1 MKNSKLTKNKKL
13 QKITL
18 CLLLFLAFLQIL
30 NLKTP
35 TIVNADTTT
44 LQVYAEA
51 ASFARL
57 DDIDPSGWFYQ
68 AVLYNPTNAPIT
80 VTGLRWLYNATAK
93 IIDVAR
99 NVRCYDTR
107 YFTASPTTYNPD
119 DKTIYWEY
127 SPGSITVNVPAKS
140 LIVTWIEVP
149 VYSVNNDGIVT
160 TYCLQ
165 AYDGTQWLTSPL
177 YTSHSGHDNAATT
190 LFRADFNLTT
200 NPTDENHAHPNPEW
214 LFNED
219 RTIIAGLPTRIRLIP
234 ITMSRN
240 SQGINYATV
249 NITLPQGWTY
259 TPGSAY
265 LPYGDVVTYYNE
277 NGVDKLKWDFTK
289 DVLKYAL
296 NTSMAQ
302 NYIEFNVTAPY
313 VSGIHNFTVTA
324 TITSLAGRTTT
335 ENQYIYAL
343 VKTPPTANFTFTP
356 ATPLTQ
362 ESVTFNATNSYD
374 LDGTV
379 TDYFWDFGDG
389 ANATGITAN
398 HVYADNGTYTVTL
411 TVTDNEGLKST
422 LQSAI
427 TIQNRPPIAQFTKSA
442 QIVYTGETILFNA
455 STSFDPDGTIVSY
468 YWDFDDETNAVGATV
483 NHSYAHTG
491 IYSVKLNVIDND
503 GASNI
508 TTQFVTVLNRL
519 PLASITIIPAQPKK
533 DEVVVFDASGCY
545 DQDGVIV
552 SYVWNFGDG
561 NVTETSNPM
570 ITHVYTSSGTFNVTL
585 TLIDNNGGYKE
596 AVQTITISEDSDT
609 SAPPS
614 INWIWFLLVIPPLIL
629 FFGGVLWKRRNS
641 GKNARGF
648 DYFKEITDGGIPD
661 SFSVLVTGMPGSGK
675 STLCQELAYSFL
687 KEGNTCI
694 YVNYDCFPNE
704 VREDMK
710 KFHLDMSDYEEKKKF
725 LFIDCFSSIAK
736 VSSKE
741 KYSLAQPFSLAD
753 LGIIMSQVTGEAGGS
768 PKVFFDSVVPLL
780 THVDPSK
787 VVEFLQDRSA
797 RIKGVNGTFVFTVG
811 KETIEPSLVNR
822 LEEFVDCVIELDVN
836 TIKGKRVRRLHVKKM
851 RGRKP
856 SDKWIDFEI
865 DEKRGIVF
873 LV

>member
-1 MKNSKLTKNKKL
+1 MKNSKHTKNKKL
-13 QKITL
+13 QKTTL
-18 CLLLFLAFLQIL
+18 CLLLLLAILQIL
-30 NLKTP
+30 KPNTP
-35 TIVNADTTT
+35 TTVNADATT

-57 DDIDPSGWFYQ
+57 DNIDPSGWFYQ
-68 AVLYNPTNAPIT
+68 AALYNPTNTPIT
-80 VTGLRWLYNATAK
+80 VTGLRWHYNATAK
-93 IIDVAR
+93 IIDAAR
-99 NVRCYDTR
+99 NAQCYDTR
-107 YFTASPTTYNPD
+107 YFASPPTTYNPD

-127 SPGSITVNVPAKS
+127 APGSITINVPAKS
-140 LIVTWIEVP
+140 LIITWIEVP
-149 VYSVNNDGIVT
+149 VCSVNNDGIAT
-160 TYCLQ
+160 TYSVQ
-165 AYDGTQWLTSPL
+165 AYDGTRWLSSPI

-200 NPTDENHAHPNPEW
+200 DPTNENQTHPNPEW

-219 RTIIAGLPTRIRLIP
+219 RTAIAGLSTRIRLIP

-240 SQGINYATV
+240 SQGINYATI

-259 TPGSAY
+259 SAGSAY
-265 LPYGDVVTYYNE
+265 IPYGDAVTYYNE

-289 DVLKYAL
+289 DILKYAL
-296 NTSMAQ
+296 NTSMTQ

-313 VSGIHNFTVTA
+313 VSGVHNFTITA

-335 ENQYIYAL
+335 ETQYIYTV
-343 VKTPPTANFTFTP
+343 VKTPPTANFTTTP
-356 ATPLTQ
+356 TTPLTQ
-362 ESVTFNATNSYD
+362 ENITFNATNSYD
-374 LDGTV
+374 PDGTI

-389 ANATGITAN
+389 ANATGIIAN
-398 HVYADNGTYTVTL
+398 HAYAENGTYIITL
-411 TVTDNEGLKST
+411 TATDNEGLKST
-422 LQSAI
+422 LQSTI
-427 TIQNRPPIAQFTKSA
+427 TIQNRPPTAQFTKSA

-455 STSFDPDGTIVSY
+455 TASFDPDGTIVSY

-483 NHSYAHTG
+483 NHSYTHTG

-503 GASNI
+503 GASNV

-519 PLASITIIPAQPKK
+519 PLASITIMPAQPKK
-533 DEVVVFDASGCY
+533 DEIVVFDASGCY
-545 DQDGVIV
+545 DPDGTIV
-552 SYVWNFGDG
+552 NYIWNFGDG
-561 NVTETSNPM
+561 NITETANPM
-570 ITHVYTSSGTFNVTL
+570 ITHVYATSGTFNVTL

-596 AVQTITISEDSDT
+596 VVQTITINEGGDA
-609 SAPPS
+609 SAPS
-614 INWIWFLLVIPPLIL
+614 SANWIWFLLVIPPLML
-629 FFGGVLWKRRNS
+629 VFGGVLWKKRNS
-641 GKNARGF
+641 GKNVRDF

-687 KEGNTCI
+687 KEGKTCI

-710 KFHLDMSDYEEKKKF
+710 KFHPDVSDYEEKKKF
-725 LFIDCFSSIAK
+725 LFIDCFSSMAK

-753 LGIIMSQVTGEAGGS
+753 LGIVMSQVTGEAGAS

-822 LEEFVDCVIELDVN
+822 LEEFVDCVIELDEGTV
-836 TIKGKRVRRLHVKKM
+836 KGKTIRKLHVKKM

-856 SDKWIDFEI
+856 SDKWVDFEI
-865 DEKRGIVF
+865 DPKSGIVF